1 MQYQNMSDDQLV
13 DELVNELVQY
23 IVESAKNGETYV
35 LASYFRDGF
44 RGFKNYS
51 REDLLDECR
60 AVFGADDEEDAA

>member
-1 MQYQNMSDDQLV
+1 MSDDQLV

-23 IVESAKNGETYV
+23 VIESAKDGEIYL

-44 RGFKNYS
+44 TGFKNYP
-51 REDLLDECR
+51 RDELLDECR